1 MASPTEISQVQ
12 RQQFA
17 ALTAKFGLTIPG
29 DGEERVF
36 AGYLQL
42 QQMTEL
48 MRRSQQGTDE
58 PALVF
63 SPTSILRVNDDD

>member
-1 MASPTEISQVQ
+1 MASSKAISELQ

-17 ALTAKFGLTIPG
+17 ALTAKLGLSIPG

-42 QQMTEL
+42 LQMTEL
-48 MRRSQQGTDE
+48 VRRSHQGTDE

-63 SPTSILRVNDDD
+63 SPESILRGNEDD

>member
-1 MASPTEISQVQ
+1 MASTKAISEVQ

-17 ALTAKFGLTIPG
+17 ALTAKLELTIPG

-42 QQMTEL
+42 LQLTEL
-48 MRRSQQGTDE
+48 VRRSHQGTDE

-63 SPTSILRVNDDD
+63 SPATIVRGSEDD